1 MKRSDPPLI
10 KTARSRALLI
20 WIFFFPPLQN
30 IPDRAA
36 ASPLAAFDGCLRR
49 DAGRKR
55 SNKAT

>member
-30 IPDRAA
+30 IPDCAA

-49 DAGRKR
+49 DADRKR